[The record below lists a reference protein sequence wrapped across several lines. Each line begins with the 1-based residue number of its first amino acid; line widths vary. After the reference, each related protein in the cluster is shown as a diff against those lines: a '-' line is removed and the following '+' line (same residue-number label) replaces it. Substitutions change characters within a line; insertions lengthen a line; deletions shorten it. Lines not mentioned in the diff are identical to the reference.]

1 MAPAIAAA
9 AAKYRSVWPLLGIKD
24 SVTTR
29 LATVPAMALPTT
41 PSRPPIAVAGLWH
54 LGAVISACLA
64 EAGHDVT
71 AVDPNPAVIARLIE
85 DRPAVDEPGL
95 AELLGRS
102 RRAGNLRFAAPGAA
116 IAEAQIVWIAFDTPV
131 DDDDRADV
139 AWVQDQAAL
148 VLESAAPRALVVV
161 SSQLPV
167 GSVAALRDAMSE
179 RGRSDLRFACVPEN
193 LRLGT
198 AIETFRSADRFVAG
212 VWSEVERG
220 ELALILAAFSDRIE
234 WMSVESAEMTKHA
247 LNAFLAVSVAF
258 INELAGICEAVG
270 AEASDVA
277 RGLKS
282 DRRIGP
288 GAYLSPGD
296 AFAGGTLARDILF
309 LGELARREDV
319 PAHIVTGVWTS
330 NTAHRGWARRH
341 LESLLASGEEPRL
354 GGRTVALW
362 GLTYKPGTDTL
373 RRSSA
378 VELCHWL
385 ASGGAVVQAHDP
397 AVRRLPADLADAVT
411 LADDPVG
418 AATGADA
425 LVVGTAWPAFRSVPA
440 DAITAAMASPVV
452 LDPAGHLQ
460 ETLGHAEG
468 IRYLRVGAPVS

>member
-1 MAPAIAAA
+1 
-9 AAKYRSVWPLLGIKD
+9 
-24 SVTTR
+24 
-29 LATVPAMALPTT
+29 MALPSTS
-41 PSRPPIAVAGLWH
+41 SRPPIAVAGLWH
-54 LGAVISACLA
+54 LGAVIAACLA
-64 EAGHDVT
+64 EAGHEVT
-71 AVDPNPAVIARLIE
+71 AVDPDSALMERLNE

-102 RRAGNLRFAAPGAA
+102 RRARNLRYAAPGAA
-116 IAEAQIVWIAFDTPV
+116 IAAAQIVWLAFDTPV

-139 AWVQDQAAL
+139 AWVQQQAAQL
-148 VLESAAPRALVVV
+148 LESAAPGALVVV

-167 GSVAALRDAMSE
+167 GSVAALRTEMSQ
-179 RGRSDLRFACVPEN
+179 RGRGDLRFACVPEN
-193 LRLGT
+193 LRLGS

-212 VWSEVERG
+212 VWSEVDRD
-220 ELALILAAFSDRIE
+220 ELAPILAPFSDRIE

-247 LNAFLAVSVAF
+247 LNAFLATSVAF

-296 AFAGGTLARDILF
+296 AFAGGTLARDIRF

-319 PAHIVTGVWTS
+319 PADIVTGVATS

-341 LESLLASGEEPRL
+341 LGTLLGSGAEPEMT
-354 GGRTVALW
+354 GRTVAVW

-373 RRSSA
+373 RRSSS

-385 ASGGAVVQAHDP
+385 ASGGATVQAHDP
-397 AVRRLPADLADAVT
+397 AVRGLPADLAGAVT
-411 LADDPVG
+411 LVDDPVG
-418 AATGADA
+418 AVTGADA
-425 LVVGTAWPAFRSVPA
+425 LVVGTAWPAFRAVPA
-440 DAITAAMASPVV
+440 DAIAAAMASPLV

-460 ETLGHAEG
+460 ETLGRAEG